1 MNGAA
6 RIVAVAAVAVVLAWT
21 TAAVADGVML
31 VRAGP
36 FWMGADDG
44 APDEAPLHRAY
55 VGDVWIDR
63 DKAKTV
69 SFKAGPERF
78 LELTD
83 RSGIVPA
90 PYLARAHWVQV
101 QDAKALSDAD
111 ARALVAHSHTLVAAK
126 LPKKIRTALADAS
139 HVRSAVRAKR

>member
-63 DKAKTV
+63 DKVTNAE
-69 SFKAGPERF
+69 FAEFLNARGPLASSGERRF
-78 LELTD
+78 DWDDGDARIHRHGD
-83 RSGIVPA
+83 R
-90 PYLARAHWVQV
+90 WT
-101 QDAKALSDAD
+101 AD
-111 ARALVAHSHTLVAAK
+111 AG
-126 LPKKIRTALADAS
+126 
-139 HVRSAVRAKR
+139 